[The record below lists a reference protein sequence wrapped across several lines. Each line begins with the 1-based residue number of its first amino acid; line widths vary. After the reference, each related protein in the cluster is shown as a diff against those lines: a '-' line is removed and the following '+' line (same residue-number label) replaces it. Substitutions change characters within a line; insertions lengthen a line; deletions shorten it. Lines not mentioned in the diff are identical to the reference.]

1 MLSVRDILRWLDARA
16 PFRYAMSWDRCGLQV
31 GDPDAVVQG
40 IMVALDPSAGTLDEA
55 LESGCRCMVTHHPL
69 IFHPLTAV
77 RMDEFP
83 GNLVATALR
92 KEINIIAVHTNLDA
106 AREGTNDQLAGL
118 LTLEIEGPI
127 ESDPSWE
134 GEERYAGMG
143 RVGLLPRPMRL
154 EDLAGQLADA
164 LGGIKVRVVGDP
176 DSKVLRVALCTG
188 SGGSLIETVI
198 TRACDAYITGDVK
211 FHEAQRALAAGLS
224 LIDVGHFASERLV
237 VQPLADYLR
246 SEAAKEGFSSKV
258 LVATG
263 EKDPFRV
270 YGK

>member
-1 MLSVRDILRWLDARA
+1 MLFVKDILRWLDARA

-31 GDPDAVVQG
+31 GDPDAGVQG
-40 IMVALDPSAGTLDEA
+40 IMAALDPSAGTLDEA
-55 LESGCRCMVTHHPL
+55 LDSGCQCLVTHHPL

-77 RMDEFP
+77 RRDEFP
-83 GNLVATALR
+83 GNLVVTALR
-92 KEINIIAVHTNLDA
+92 REINIIAVHTNLDA

-118 LTLEIEGPI
+118 LALEDLGPL
-127 ESDPSWE
+127 ESDPTWE

-154 EDLAGQLADA
+154 DDLAGQMADA
-164 LGGIKVRVVGDP
+164 LGGIKVRLAGDP
-176 DSKVLRVALCTG
+176 DSKIHRIALCTG
-188 SGGSLIETVI
+188 SGGSLIEAVI
-198 TRACDAYITGDVK
+198 TRACDAYITGDLK
-211 FHEAQRALAAGLS
+211 FHEAQRALAADLS

-246 SEAAKEGFSSKV
+246 AEAAKEGFSAKV
-258 LVATG
+258 LVAMG

-270 YGK
+270 YGL